1 MKYCSKCG
9 KQLDDNDKFCTEC
22 GEQLVKNEIPVAY
35 SQTQQVNSTTIYPN
49 GETEE
54 ERKEGN
60 KLGIIS
66 LCLYFGAP
74 VVSFILSLIVGFIA
88 GVTKTTTYSISPL
101 TTLIGSL
108 SGIAGLAAYVVMIVG
123 RIKYPK
129 NTLCK
134 VVMWIYIVLLIL
146 CILAFILLIAFCYIT
161 CITTD
166 LSGCN

>member
-9 KQLDDNDKFCTEC
+9 KQLEDNDKFCTEC

-74 VVSFILSLIVGFIA
+74 VVSFIL
-88 GVTKTTTYSISPL
+88 
-101 TTLIGSL
+101 
-108 SGIAGLAAYVVMIVG
+108 
-123 RIKYPK
+123 
-129 NTLCK
+129 
-134 VVMWIYIVLLIL
+134 
-146 CILAFILLIAFCYIT
+146 LIAFCYIT